1 MTTFPPNHAGLQPC
15 SDGSSTH
22 TCSSSS
28 ACQLGTGFT
37 TKLAVLVLLLR
48 GDNHSCGDN
57 PKIAAS
63 PLLWGEECDP
73 HCTWGRL
80 HPLRL
85 WCGISGRRVGGHTP
99 TPRPFGAARAGH
111 RQRGRHFR
119 APLRAVAAGSAPSGA
134 APRLW
139 LWRRRLGAASPVPA
153 PGSLPQS
160 RRRRLDGSGAE
171 PSRAASPPRPIPT
184 RAGAAPGREGKGSG
198 WCWWWWWGGGEA
210 PAAPCAE

>member
-1 MTTFPPNHAGLQPC
+1 MTTFPQNHAGLQPC

-22 TCSSSS
+22 TCSSPS

-48 GDNHSCGDN
+48 GDN
-57 PKIAAS
+57 PKIAAPRFCGARS
-63 PLLWGEECDP
+63 ATPPVCLGPAAPLEAVVWD
-73 HCTWGRL
+73 
-80 HPLRL
+80 LRER
-85 WCGISGRRVGGHTP
+85 CGGHTP
-99 TPRPFGAARAGH
+99 TPRRFGAARAGH
-111 RQRGRHFR
+111 RQRVRHFR

-171 PSRAASPPRPIPT
+171 PRCQPAPSHPDPSWGS
-184 RAGAAPGREGKGSG
+184 AGE
-198 WCWWWWWGGGEA
+198 GGEGVGVVLVVVGWGRSTRG
-210 PAAPCAE
+210 PMR